1 MNEII
6 KKFADMLN
14 QGYGKEQVQNE
25 IKLFVFETYI
35 GVATI
40 DRIITMCM
48 ELYHEAKTLS
58 DKDKDNG

>member
-1 MNEII
+1 MQDTI
-6 KKFADMLN
+6 KRFADMLN

-25 IKLFVFETYI
+25 IKLYVFETYI

-48 ELYHEAKTLS
+48 ELYHEAKRIS
-58 DKDKDNG
+58 DKSEDNG